1 MHNVR
6 SALSCRLVSCV
17 CVWEKSLTT
26 SGLDMVSHYIIVY
39 RLAFLDPLIGDVN
52 RVVLLHC
59 FDSYM
64 WNVCEYANGCRIIS
78 DCGSAM
84 SCRNVPCV
92 CAWAN
97 TVTTSGLDM
106 VSHYIIVYRLASL
119 DLSWTT
125 NHQQLYQWKQLFG
138 EFMRVSARFCEFSV
152 MRTRNV
158 SLRCLCIIWVST
170 VF

>member
-59 FDSYM
+59 FDFFM
-64 WNVCEYANGCRIIS
+64 WQVCEYAM
-78 DCGSAM
+78 DA
-84 SCRNVPCV
+84 
-92 CAWAN
+92 
-97 TVTTSGLDM
+97 
-106 VSHYIIVYRLASL
+106 
-119 DLSWTT
+119 
-125 NHQQLYQWKQLFG
+125 
-138 EFMRVSARFCEFSV
+138 E
-152 MRTRNV
+152 
-158 SLRCLCIIWVST
+158 
-170 VF
+170 

>member
-1 MHNVR
+1 
-6 SALSCRLVSCV
+6 
-17 CVWEKSLTT
+17 
-26 SGLDMVSHYIIVY
+26 MVSHYIIVY

-59 FDSYM
+59 FDFYM
-64 WNVCEYANGCRIIS
+64 WHVCEYANGCRIIS

-84 SCRNVPCV
+84 SCRKVPCV

-119 DLSWTT
+119 DLS
-125 NHQQLYQWKQLFG
+125 
-138 EFMRVSARFCEFSV
+138 
-152 MRTRNV
+152 
-158 SLRCLCIIWVST
+158 
-170 VF
+170 

>member
-52 RVVLLHC
+52 RFVLLHC
-59 FDSYM
+59 FDFYM
-64 WNVCEYANGCRIIS
+64 WHVCEYANGCRIIS

-84 SCRNVPCV
+84 SCRKVPCV
-92 CAWAN
+92 VHGQ
-97 TVTTSGLDM
+97 T
-106 VSHYIIVYRLASL
+106 
-119 DLSWTT
+119 
-125 NHQQLYQWKQLFG
+125 Q
-138 EFMRVSARFCEFSV
+138 
-152 MRTRNV
+152 
-158 SLRCLCIIWVST
+158 
-170 VF
+170 